1 MAQAPSRQG
10 VKAVA
15 VEFPIAWCGWIAG
28 MESWGA
34 LCAAGFGCTMRLK
47 RRSHQGHADT
57 AQDGAG
63 SRFLA
68 LRAFN
73 PAPSGAM
80 QNQMCTKLRSG
91 SGLTLQLPPRFS
103 LRQMSRFI

>member
-63 SRFLA
+63 
-68 LRAFN
+68 FN

-80 QNQMCTKLRSG
+80 QNQMRTKLRSG